1 MGWTGIHADFYK
13 NGKVDRKAEMDY
25 RWTQSESEDYAQL
38 RVLKSSMVGSV
49 YYAAVE
55 VSENGKVKEVF
66 GVTGLTSVDNNDYY
80 NFSYK
85 DIDETMGPYSYD
97 CPIGILNLLTD
108 TDTEYA
114 LEWTKKCRERHEEK
128 KLARATRNKLVEGK
142 KYKVKLYDWKE
153 KTLVWYKYR
162 GRFYF
167 VDFDKMIRYN
177 FNQVTVIEEVTEEEE
192 KREEEKREAEIM
204 KKWGFSL

>member
-13 NGKVDRKAEMDY
+13 NGKVDRKAEMDH
-25 RWTQSESEDYAQL
+25 RWTQKESEDYPQL

-55 VSENGKVKEVF
+55 LSRNGKMEEVF
-66 GVTGLTSVDNNDYY
+66 GVTGLTSVDNNDYH

-85 DIDETMGPYSYD
+85 DIDETMGPFYYD
-97 CPIGILNLLTD
+97 CPVGILNLLTE
-108 TDTEYA
+108 TDNEYA
-114 LEWTKKCRERHEEK
+114 LEWRKKCRERHEEK
-128 KLARATRNKLVEGK
+128 KLARATRNKLIENK
-142 KYKVKLYDWKE
+142 KYKVRLYDGTE
-153 KTLVWYKYR
+153 KTLVWYNYW

-167 VDFDKMIRYN
+167 VDFDKYVRYN
-177 FNQVTVIEEVTEEEE
+177 FNQVTIIGEVTPEEE
-192 KREEEKREAEIM
+192 KRAEEKRKAKIM

>member
-25 RWTQSESEDYAQL
+25 RWTQEESEDYAQL

-55 VSENGKVKEVF
+55 VSENEKMVQVF

-108 TDTEYA
+108 TDNENA
-114 LEWTKKCRERHEEK
+114 LEWRKECRKRHEEK
-128 KLARATRNKLVEGK
+128 KRKQKIRNSLVEGK
-142 KYKVKLYDWKE
+142 KYKVRLYDWKE
-153 KTLVWYKYR
+153 KTLVWYKYYS
-162 GRFYF
+162 RFYF

-177 FNQVTVIEEVTEEEE
+177 FNQVTVIGEVTAEEERQE
-192 KREEEKREAEIM
+192 KKKDKRR
-204 KKWGFSL
+204 L